1 MRGAQLVRE
10 AQRALAAHPPR
21 VAGARRDAAIDRLCV
36 MHRHERTVFWDRG
49 RVDATRIRQPVE
61 EVAHA
66 RGLRAQVGHV
76 HRVGKRLD
84 GDALDHLDAVHLEPE
99 DLRGVVGD
107 EAHRPNAELVEH

>member
-1 MRGAQLVRE
+1 RCRMYRRLLRYAERAAQQDAHRRPTRSKTDRELWIVGEDRTDSDEHGVVRGAQLVRE

-49 RVDATRIRQPVE
+49 RVDATRIRQPGE

-66 RGLRAQVGHV
+66 RG
-76 HRVGKRLD
+76 
-84 GDALDHLDAVHLEPE
+84 
-99 DLRGVVGD
+99 
-107 EAHRPNAELVEH
+107 